1 MDIKI
6 YIESGII
13 ESYVLGLAE
22 PEEILEIERLK
33 EEYPEVQQGIDD
45 FSIAIEEQAFRNA
58 VTPPQAIKEQLL
70 ALLQFGQGSIS
81 GHDTPLVV
89 AYNSSLNHDKPV
101 VSIAPSTTNWKFLAA
116 ASIILFIVSA
126 IANLLLY
133 NRYTSTKS
141 EYAALINERNTL
153 QANNQVFQTRLKDY
167 QSASEMMADPTIAM
181 VQLKDP
187 SHKND
192 NMTTVFWDSK
202 SKDVYL
208 LTNKLPAPN
217 KNQQYQLWA
226 LVDGKPVD
234 AGMILTSKKGD
245 KYRIQKMKTFGKAE
259 AFAVTLET
267 GNGNQSP
274 QGPMYVMGK
283 M

>member
-1 MDIKI
+1 MDIKV

-33 EEYPEVQQGIDD
+33 EEYPEVQLGIDD
-45 FSIAIEEQAFRNA
+45 FSIAIEEQAFKNA
-58 VTPPQAIKEQLL
+58 VTPPQEIKEQLL
-70 ALLQFGQGSIS
+70 SSIQFNQGSRS
-81 GHDTPLVV
+81 NHDKPLVV

-101 VSIAPSTTNWKFLAA
+101 VSIAPLNTNWKYLAA
-116 ASIILFIVSA
+116 ASIILFVLSA
-126 IANLLLY
+126 IANLSLY
-133 NRYTSTKS
+133 NRYTTTKS

-153 QANNQVFQTRLKDY
+153 QANNQVFQTKINDY
-167 QSASEMMADPTIAM
+167 QSASQMMADPTIAM

-187 SHKND
+187 SNKEN

-202 SKDVYL
+202 TKEVYL
-208 LTNKLPAPN
+208 QTNNLPAPD

-234 AGMILTSKKGD
+234 AGMLDPQCTSLC
-245 KYRIQKMKTFGKAE
+245 KMKNITRAQ
-259 AFAVTLET
+259 AFAITLEKA
-267 GNGNQSP
+267 GGSP
-274 QGPMYVMGK
+274 VPTMDKLYVMGNI
-283 M
+283 

>member
-187 SHKND
+187 SHKEN

-234 AGMILTSKKGD
+234 AGMLDPQCTSLC
-245 KYRIQKMKTFGKAE
+245 KMKNIPKAQ
-259 AFAVTLET
+259 AFAITLEKA
-267 GNGNQSP
+267 GGSP
-274 QGPMYVMGK
+274 VPTMDQLYVMGNI
-283 M
+283 

>member
-234 AGMILTSKKGD
+234 AGMLDPQCTSLC
-245 KYRIQKMKTFGKAE
+245 KMKNIPKAQ
-259 AFAVTLET
+259 AFAITLEKA
-267 GNGNQSP
+267 GGSP
-274 QGPMYVMGK
+274 VPTMDQLYVMGNI
-283 M
+283 

>member
-89 AYNSSLNHDKPV
+89 AYNSSLNHDNPV
-101 VSIAPSTTNWKFLAA
+101 VSIAPSSTNWKFLAA

-234 AGMILTSKKGD
+234 AGMLDPQCTSLC
-245 KYRIQKMKTFGKAE
+245 KMKNIPKAQ
-259 AFAVTLET
+259 AFAITLEKA
-267 GNGNQSP
+267 GGSP
-274 QGPMYVMGK
+274 VPTMDQLYVMGNI
-283 M
+283 

>member
-89 AYNSSLNHDKPV
+89 AYNSSLNHDNPV
-101 VSIAPSTTNWKFLAA
+101 VSIATSTTNWKFLAA

-234 AGMILTSKKGD
+234 AGMLDPQCNSLC
-245 KYRIQKMKTFGKAE
+245 KMKNIPKAQ
-259 AFAVTLET
+259 AFAITLEKA
-267 GNGNQSP
+267 GGSP
-274 QGPMYVMGK
+274 VPTMDQLYVMGNI
-283 M
+283 

>member
-187 SHKND
+187 SRKNN

-234 AGMILTSKKGD
+234 AGMLDPQCTSLC
-245 KYRIQKMKTFGKAE
+245 KMKNIPKAQ
-259 AFAVTLET
+259 AFAITLEKA
-267 GNGNQSP
+267 GGSP
-274 QGPMYVMGK
+274 VPTMDQLYVMGNI
-283 M
+283 

>member
-141 EYAALINERNTL
+141 EYAALINERTTL

-234 AGMILTSKKGD
+234 AGMLDPQCTSLC
-245 KYRIQKMKTFGKAE
+245 KMKNIPKAQ
-259 AFAVTLET
+259 AFAITLEKA
-267 GNGNQSP
+267 GGSP
-274 QGPMYVMGK
+274 VPTMDQLYVMGNI
-283 M
+283 

>member
-89 AYNSSLNHDKPV
+89 AYNSSLNHDNPV
-101 VSIAPSTTNWKFLAA
+101 VSIAPSSTNWKFLAA

-141 EYAALINERNTL
+141 EYAALINERTTL

-234 AGMILTSKKGD
+234 AGMLDPQCTSLC
-245 KYRIQKMKTFGKAE
+245 KMKNIPKAQ
-259 AFAVTLET
+259 AFAITLEKA
-267 GNGNQSP
+267 GGSP
-274 QGPMYVMGK
+274 VPTMDQLYVMGNI
-283 M
+283 

>member
-89 AYNSSLNHDKPV
+89 AYNSSLNHDNPV
-101 VSIAPSTTNWKFLAA
+101 VSIATSTTNWKFLAA

-234 AGMILTSKKGD
+234 AGMLDPQCTSLC
-245 KYRIQKMKTFGKAE
+245 KMKNIPKAQ
-259 AFAVTLET
+259 AFAITLEKA
-267 GNGNQSP
+267 GGSP
-274 QGPMYVMGK
+274 VPTMDQLYVMGNI
-283 M
+283 

>member
-234 AGMILTSKKGD
+234 AGMLDPQCNSLC
-245 KYRIQKMKTFGKAE
+245 KMKNIPKAQ
-259 AFAVTLET
+259 AFAITLEKA
-267 GNGNQSP
+267 GGSP
-274 QGPMYVMGK
+274 VPTMDQLYVMGNI
-283 M
+283 

>member
-89 AYNSSLNHDKPV
+89 AYNSSLNHDNPV
-101 VSIAPSTTNWKFLAA
+101 VSIATSTTNWKFLAA

-167 QSASEMMADPTIAM
+167 QTASEMMADPTIAM

-234 AGMILTSKKGD
+234 AGMLDPQCTSLC
-245 KYRIQKMKTFGKAE
+245 KMKNIPKAQ
-259 AFAVTLET
+259 AFAITLEKA
-267 GNGNQSP
+267 GGSP
-274 QGPMYVMGK
+274 VPTMDQLYVMGNI
-283 M
+283 